1 VLEERELRRVG
12 GTETIKVDVRV
23 IAATNRDLAALVREG
38 NFRQDLY
45 YRLKVFEISMPPLR
59 ERKDDIPLLI
69 DVFTR
74 SYCQEHKVSFP
85 GISEDAIQSLMR
97 YSWPGNI
104 RELKNLV
111 ESMVALSPK
120 RKITADDI
128 PRYFK
133 DYLKQGPSSSHLLP
147 VRVKKTPDQ
156 AERELIYRS
165 LLSLR
170 EDVSEIKKFLLEG
183 ERVAKPI
190 PINPYETPFIAEVGE
205 VREREIKETD
215 QADTGELKSIAQME
229 KEMVIKALRQTE
241 GNKKKAAKI
250 LGMGERTLYRKIK
263 EYGLQ

>member
-1 VLEERELRRVG
+1 
-12 GTETIKVDVRV
+12 
-23 IAATNRDLAALVREG
+23 
-38 NFRQDLY
+38 
-45 YRLKVFEISMPPLR
+45 
-59 ERKDDIPLLI
+59 
-69 DVFTR
+69 
-74 SYCQEHKVSFP
+74 
-85 GISEDAIQSLMR
+85 MR

-156 AERELIYRS
+156 AERELIFRS